1 MRSIHKILSESH
13 EWAESY
19 RKLEIFQVCRGIRL
33 ENCVYIISGPPGVG
47 KSTVSKE
54 LAYSFDK
61 SAVIEGDMIYLMIKS
76 GLVAPWE
83 DDGFYMD
90 LFWDNIISLTNN
102 FLDRGLTVVIEYV
115 IFEDQLKKIATF
127 LKEKQIGLKYCVLMA
142 EEKTLK
148 DRDGS
153 RKEIER
159 VGNLSIQARSEF
171 LAKNKEKEKHFLY
184 TDDLDVKETVGIIK
198 TSNQFL
204 ISEQ

>member
-1 MRSIHKILSESH
+1 M
-13 EWAESY
+13 
-19 RKLEIFQVCRGIRL
+19 

-54 LAYSFDK
+54 LAYSFKK
-61 SAVIEGDMIYLMIKS
+61 SAVIEGDMIYLMIKG

-83 DDGFYMD
+83 DDGYYMD

-102 FLDRGLTVVIEYV
+102 FITRGISVVIEYV
-115 IFEDQLKKIATF
+115 IFEEQLKKIATF
-127 LKEKQIGLKYCVLMA
+127 LKEKQISLKYCVLMA

-153 RKEIER
+153 RKEIKR

-171 LAKNKEKEKHFLY
+171 LAKNKEKKKYFLY
-184 TDDLDVKETVGIIK
+184 TDDLDVPKIANIIK
-198 TSNQFL
+198 TSNRFL
-204 ISEQ
+204 IENL

>member
-1 MRSIHKILSESH
+1 M
-13 EWAESY
+13 
-19 RKLEIFQVCRGIRL
+19 

-54 LAYSFDK
+54 LSYSFNK

-76 GLVAPWE
+76 GLVAPWK

-90 LFWDNIISLTNN
+90 LFWDNIISLTDN
-102 FLDRGLTVVIEYV
+102 FLNSGITVVIEYV
-115 IFEDQLKKIATF
+115 IFEDQLKKIAAF
-127 LKEKQIGLKYCVLMA
+127 LKEKQIKLKYCVLIA
-142 EEKTLK
+142 EEEILK
-148 DRDGS
+148 DRDSS

-159 VGNLSIQARSEF
+159 TGDLSIQARNDF
-171 LAKNKEKEKHFLY
+171 LAKNSEKRHFLY
-184 TDDLDVKETVGIIK
+184 TDDLDVKETVGIII